1 MSFTTP
7 EKIRMTLAIIT
18 TTLFIIGFVINI
30 TSDQSLY
37 NADLNVVPSW
47 QKDKS
52 KGFIIFM
59 NIISNIFN
67 PVICAGYVA
76 LFWLISSKK
85 MQIFVFLVWFIF
97 VSWLLTI
104 LKLIIQ

>member
-1 MSFTTP
+1 MALMDSS
-7 EKIRMTLAIIT
+7 KIKLG
-18 TTLFIIGFVINI
+18 LFLLSASTFIVAFVLNI
-30 TSDQSLY
+30 TSDSSLY
-37 NADLNVVPSW
+37 NADLNIVPSW
-47 QKDKS
+47 QKDAS

-85 MQIFVFLVWFIF
+85 M
-97 VSWLLTI
+97 
-104 LKLIIQ
+104 